1 MLSGGVGISPFRG
14 MIRYVSDKRLEL
26 PIILIHSNRV
36 PEEIPFGNELGTLL
50 SRIGN
55 SKVIHTITSPKES
68 GVAWDGRQGRINAE
82 LIREEVKAVTNL
94 CFYIAGQPA
103 FANSMA
109 TLLQRELGVPSR
121 EIRQETFRGY

>member
-36 PEEIPFGNELGTLL
+36 PEEIPFGKERATLL

-55 SKVIHTITSPKES
+55 SKVIHTITSPKS
-68 GVAWDGRQGRINAE
+68 RGSHGMVG
-82 LIREEVKAVTNL
+82 KAGST
-94 CFYIAGQPA
+94 P
-103 FANSMA
+103 NSSV
-109 TLLQRELGVPSR
+109 RR
-121 EIRQETFRGY
+121 